1 MAADLWWQ
9 QRRHTWAQ
17 HCHGVIS
24 SQTIITPQTQTSYI
38 CTHSNSFI
46 SRVNQE
52 SLSIPCLHINI
63 SLQGWR
69 HRPDINITP
78 HTRLSMSTQHQHVL
92 SPGSP
97 LPRPLLSDIW
107 YVLLFNKVSNFPTPA
122 TFMCQ
127 LASSPGCHGWHIDI
141 TSEEG
146 RLRSVCSK
154 NCW

>member
-1 MAADLWWQ
+1 MTILTLHTTLPVSLLASHWSGVIITGFSLADE

-24 SQTIITPQTQTSYI
+24 SQTIITPQTPDQLHLHTFKYFHFPTEQARSQWS
-38 CTHSNSFI
+38 T
-46 SRVNQE
+46 
-52 SLSIPCLHINI
+52 LSIPCLHINI

-97 LPRPLLSDIW
+97 LPRPLLSDI
-107 YVLLFNKVSNFPTPA
+107 
-122 TFMCQ
+122 
-127 LASSPGCHGWHIDI
+127 
-141 TSEEG
+141 
-146 RLRSVCSK
+146 
-154 NCW
+154 